1 MPSLLRIVFAA
12 SLTFIVSAAPAAEAI
27 RVPNLDEFCEEVLS
41 EISNKDLRK
50 AADLIAKTTGQP
62 DSSGT
67 VAGAFQIFDGKHF
80 DFIKKV
86 IDKDFNGGLRQIV
99 HYSYV
104 EKLGFV
110 YFRFNFKMTSTGW
123 VLANFTFKGETQEL
137 FPKDFIER

>member
-12 SLTFIVSAAPAAEAI
+12 ILTVIVSAAPAAEPI

-41 EISNKDLRK
+41 EISNNEFGK
-50 AADLIAKTTGQP
+50 AADFVAKTAGQP
-62 DSSGT
+62 DSSNT
-67 VAGAFQIFDGKHF
+67 VAGAFKIFEGKHF
-80 DFIKKV
+80 DFTRKV
-86 IDKDFNGGLRQIV
+86 IDRDFNGSLRQIV